1 MEHKVIIT
9 SQGKVVV
16 DETAEIKT
24 DDWYVDDTNQIRQ
37 SITFDKHYWSQ
48 RVDYCKI
55 IYTINFSIDKDIP
68 MVIVE
73 DEVEQLALIEFK
85 KEDDGFLSYDA
96 FVKGFKASQQKGVY
110 SEEDLINL
118 VAFICNKEDGNDIT
132 ISESGEMPSLIV
144 KQFIQSLNQEYI
156 ELEMDCDYLI
166 QCHCTSNKNCL
177 KPTIKTNRI
186 DGQLISYTKK

>member
-1 MEHKVIIT
+1 MKYKEIKLKDNKSILVEE
-9 SQGKVVV
+9 S
-16 DETAEIKT
+16 AEINKGCKYYDGINIGT
-24 DDWYVDDTNQIRQ
+24 AFKNNAGFYKDCD
-37 SITFDKHYWSQ
+37 
-48 RVDYCKI
+48 KI
-55 IYTINFSIDKDIP
+55 IATINHSISLDVP
-68 MVIVE
+68 MIVIE
-73 DEVEQLALIEFK
+73 DEGWESSWEITNSKIKNGVNPNAYRLGWLGKSA
-85 KEDDGFLSYDA
+85 
-96 FVKGFKASQQKGVY
+96 QQKGVY

>member
-1 MEHKVIIT
+1 MI
-9 SQGKVVV
+9 
-16 DETAEIKT
+16 
-24 DDWYVDDTNQIRQ
+24 
-37 SITFDKHYWSQ
+37 
-48 RVDYCKI
+48 
-55 IYTINFSIDKDIP
+55 
-68 MVIVE
+68 IVE
-73 DEVEQLALIEFK
+73 DEVERLANINGYHDQPSDDLY
-85 KEDDGFLSYDA
+85 KEGFFDGYY
-96 FVKGFKASQQKGVY
+96 ASQQKGVY